1 MSQLKVN
8 SIVPVGGLP
17 SGSNGGIIQVV
28 QTVKT
33 DAFSQSSLGRDTMTA
48 IVLSQ
53 AITPSSNSN
62 KILVRV
68 DLTVGCS
75 ADVGIYLNLFRG
87 STQICRGDANGSQQR
102 VSSFAATRNNDSH
115 GYCGI
120 TFLDSPATTSSTTY
134 GVKLSSAGFAAVNVY
149 LNRVDND
156 LTDQSQL
163 ARGTSTITLMEV
175 TT

>member
-33 DAFSQSSLGRDTMTA
+33 DTFSQSNLAKDTMTA

-53 AITPSSNSN
+53 AITPSSNAN

-75 ADVGIYLNLFRG
+75 ADVGIYLNLFRD
-87 STQICRGDANGSQQR
+87 STQICRGDANGVQQR
-102 VSSFAATRNNDSH
+102 VSSFGATRNADSH
-115 GYCGI
+115 GYTGI
-120 TFLDSPATTSSTTY
+120 TFLDSPSTTSSVTY
-134 GVKLSSAGFAAVNVY
+134 GVKLSNAAFSSASVY
-149 LNRVDND
+149 LNR
-156 LTDQSQL
+156 TDSDQNQSQI
-163 ARGTSTITLMEV
+163 ARGTSVITLMEV

>member
-8 SIVPVGGLP
+8 SAVPVGGLP

-33 DAFSQSSLGRDTMTA
+33 DTFSQSSLAKDTMTA

-53 AITPSSNSN
+53 SITPSSNAN

-75 ADVGIYLNLFRG
+75 SDVGIYLNLFRG
-87 STQICRGDANGSQQR
+87 STQICRGDASGNQQR
-102 VSSFAATRNNDSH
+102 VSSFGATRNADSH
-115 GYCGI
+115 GYTGI

-134 GVKLSSAGFAAVNVY
+134 GVKLSNAAFSSASVY
-149 LNRVDND
+149 LNRTDSD
-156 LTDQSQL
+156 QDQSQI
-163 ARGTSTITLMEV
+163 ARGTSVITLMEV